1 MILKRERG
9 CVPAFL
15 FYEEGSEIMAEND
28 NHEKIKKALIDMAAN
43 ETPEIIQKR
52 ISVIVGELQNYIYK
66 LNDFYSRVER
76 SAKTKLEMY
85 DEIDANEITTSYGL
99 YKELKG
105 YDTEAFEILKEGYV
119 IIDEIRTFF
128 TGEEIVYD
136 VGFTYKGTLYE
147 IPMTIEQILEKTKA
161 DYNTRSKLNDL
172 FKLRMSVRKGDLVQA
187 YNETHNQVEPFD
199 DGSSTI

>member
-1 MILKRERG
+1 
-9 CVPAFL
+9 
-15 FYEEGSEIMAEND
+15 MAEND
-28 NHEKIKKALIDMAAN
+28 NHKKIKKALIDMAAN
-43 ETPEIIQKR
+43 ETPEVIQKR
-52 ISVIVGELQNYIYK
+52 VGIIVGELQNYIYK

-147 IPMTIEQILEKTKA
+147 IPMTMEQILEKTKA

-187 YNETHNQVEPFD
+187 YNETHNQVETFD